1 MFQKNATPNLFE
13 KLVYGSGQVGLNALY
28 TLFSSYVLLFYTDV
42 IGINAATVGL
52 IVLVSKFFDGFSD
65 LIAGQLIDTHKSKYG
80 HCIPVLMRWTVPM
93 VASVTLVFLVPKTI
107 LALQVAFI
115 FVTYNLF
122 NTILYT
128 YVCMAFAS
136 LPSYATDDSVA
147 RSQMLVY
154 SMLVAAAMQ
163 TILASTIMPMVNFF
177 GGQNLQSAWVKSILV
192 FGALGIIFLYLNV
205 FFVKERVENTA
216 PPENIIVGIKAA
228 VKNKYWVYTLIANIC
243 NNIMLVFNLSVSVY
257 YLNTVVGNLGLMGAY
272 VAVSNLPGVVLM
284 MITPSILPKVSKQKL
299 VVFGSVLML
308 VAQIAFI
315 VGPSDN
321 VTWLLGTGL
330 LRGFGMGL
338 PMGLNGAMI
347 GDCIDY
353 GEWKTGTRVQS
364 VLFSSNSVGIKIG
377 QGVLTSLL
385 GFFLTAVGYDGLK
398 EVQSASTIAGIDS
411 FFKYVPV
418 VVCIV
423 LIVFSYLFDL
433 EKKLPG
439 IRKELVE
446 RRGEVEKQ

>member
-1 MFQKNATPNLFE
+1 
-13 KLVYGSGQVGLNALY
+13 
-28 TLFSSYVLLFYTDV
+28 
-42 IGINAATVGL
+42 
-52 IVLVSKFFDGFSD
+52 
-65 LIAGQLIDTHKSKYG
+65 
-80 HCIPVLMRWTVPM
+80 
-93 VASVTLVFLVPKTI
+93 
-107 LALQVAFI
+107 
-115 FVTYNLF
+115 
-122 NTILYT
+122 
-128 YVCMAFAS
+128 
-136 LPSYATDDSVA
+136 
-147 RSQMLVY
+147 
-154 SMLVAAAMQ
+154 
-163 TILASTIMPMVNFF
+163 
-177 GGQNLQSAWVKSILV
+177 
-192 FGALGIIFLYLNV
+192 
-205 FFVKERVENTA
+205 
-216 PPENIIVGIKAA
+216 
-228 VKNKYWVYTLIANIC
+228 
-243 NNIMLVFNLSVSVY
+243 MLVFNLSVSVY

-315 VGPSDN
+315 VGPSEN

-433 EKKLPG
+433 EKKLPD

-446 RRGEVEKQ
+446 RRGDIEKQ